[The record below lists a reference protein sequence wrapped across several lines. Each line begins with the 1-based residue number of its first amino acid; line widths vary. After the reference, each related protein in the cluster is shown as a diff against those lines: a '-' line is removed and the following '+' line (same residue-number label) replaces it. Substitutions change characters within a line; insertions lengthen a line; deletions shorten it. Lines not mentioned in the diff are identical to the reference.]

1 MIYEDQNHLH
11 HLGMLVFL
19 ELVFLELLL
28 WLCHPLVLLHLD
40 FLVFLELLLWL
51 YLLELVLL
59 ELLLWL
65 K

>member
-11 HLGMLVFL
+11 HLGM
-19 ELVFLELLL
+19 LVFLELLL